1 MSSLYRCSKEL
12 TTIVNGIDNVSRRQ
26 IDFVIQNVLNV
37 IVPLGDENCRHFEN
51 FTTIHRAL
59 AKIHRWQ
66 DMLLCNVSNRLA
78 E

>member
-1 MSSLYRCSKEL
+1 MSFLYRCSKDL
-12 TTIVNGIDNVSRRQ
+12 ATIVNGIDNVSRRQ

-37 IVPLGDENCRHFEN
+37 IVPLGDKNCRHFEN

-59 AKIHRWQ
+59 AEIHRWQ